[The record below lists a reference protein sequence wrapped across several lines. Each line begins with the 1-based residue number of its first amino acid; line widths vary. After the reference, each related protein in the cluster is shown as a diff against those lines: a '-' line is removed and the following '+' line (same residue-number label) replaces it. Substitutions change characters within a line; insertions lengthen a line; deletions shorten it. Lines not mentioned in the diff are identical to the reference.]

1 MTIRATPWPAIVGYY
16 LIGVLAAAQLGKLSA
31 LAPLIAAE
39 LNLPLTTAAAAISL
53 LEAGGATLGMVAGVL
68 AARLG
73 LRRTLLGG
81 VGCLALAGLGLGA
94 AGGTVT
100 LLGWRLMEAAGYLA
114 IIVTAPVLIV
124 MRSTPSGHTSV
135 ALALWSTFV
144 PVGLAV
150 GAWAWAGVAAVSS
163 WRWAMAAGGGLA
175 LAAALALGWQL
186 RRPAAAL
193 GVPSGP
199 PAGTAAAHHGAGKAA
214 WCLAASF
221 GCYALFEV
229 GLLGLLPSYL
239 TARAGMPVAEAGRW
253 TALASIATIAG
264 SFAAAWWVRR
274 GGRYGPPAL
283 LALVLPAS
291 LVLAVFVDA
300 PQPLQVALTAVLL
313 NAVSGIYPSLAFA
326 LLPQAAG
333 SLQRLVRANGVF
345 SQFGASGSLLGPP
358 VMAWFVDRF
367 GWPAAA
373 WCGVAVSVPS
383 AWLFV
388 QALRLTRRQAL
399 IAAAVP

>member
-1 MTIRATPWPAIVGYY
+1 MKSTPWPAIVGYY
-16 LIGVLAAAQLGKLSA
+16 LIGLLAAAQLGKMSA

-39 LNLPLTTAAAAISL
+39 LQLPLTTAAAAISL
-53 LEAGGATLGMVAGVL
+53 LEAGGATLGVVAGVL
-68 AARLG
+68 AAKLG

-81 VGCLALAGLGLGA
+81 VFCLAAAGLGIGA
-94 AGGTVT
+94 AGSAFT

-124 MRSTPSGHTSV
+124 MRATPGGHTSL

-150 GAWAWAGVAAVSS
+150 GAWAWAGVAALSN

-186 RRPAAAL
+186 RRPGALAA
-193 GVPSGP
+193 GPSGP
-199 PAGTAAAHHGAGKAA
+199 PAGTAAVRYGAGRAA

-229 GLLGLLPSYL
+229 GLLGLLPSFL
-239 TARAGMPVAEAGRW
+239 TSRAGMPVADAGRW
-253 TALASIATIAG
+253 TALASMATIFG
-264 SFAAAWWVRR
+264 SLGAAWWLRR
-274 GGRYGPPAL
+274 GGHFAVPAL
-283 LALVLPAS
+283 LALALPAA
-291 LVLAVFVDA
+291 LLPAVFVESPRA
-300 PQPLQVALTAVLL
+300 LWVAGLAVLL

-333 SLQRLVRANGVF
+333 SLQRMVRANGVF

-388 QALRLTRRQAL
+388 QALRLTQRQQGASR
-399 IAAAVP
+399 AAEA